1 MAIETGY
8 KDLLLNKNP
17 EILIDW
23 FDEFL
28 GENEFKFLSNFYTG
42 SPFTWKNDIWKTSEH
57 AYAAM
62 KSDNY
67 ADFKAIRDCDTPD
80 EAKYIGR
87 NIEVREDWE
96 EIKYSVMHSIV
107 LAKFTS
113 GVNGIG
119 DKLLSTGNAYL
130 QEGTFWNDKVWGVDL
145 IESEHPDRPMARKGN
160 NWLGIILMDV
170 RSRLK
175 YWHNPIHIIS
185 DANWTSKR

>member
-62 KSDNY
+62 KADNY

-107 LAKFTS
+107 LGKFTS

-145 IESEHPDRPMARKGN
+145 IESVHPDRPMARTGN

-175 YWHNPIHIIS
+175 YWKNPIHIS
-185 DANWTSKR
+185 DANWTSKH